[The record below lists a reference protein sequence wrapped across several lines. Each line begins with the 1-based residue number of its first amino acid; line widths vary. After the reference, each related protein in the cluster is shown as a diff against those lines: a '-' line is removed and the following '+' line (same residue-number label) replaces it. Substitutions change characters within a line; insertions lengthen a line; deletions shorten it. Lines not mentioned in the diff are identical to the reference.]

1 MTRPARRSFAAHVG
15 RGHSAYVF
23 ELLGIG
29 IAYFVLAKIGLTLA
43 SINSSTSAIWPATG
57 FALAAVLLW
66 GYRVAPAVL
75 IASFAANV
83 TNIGS
88 ISEATAI
95 AYAQALRATGQ
106 YSQAAAVLQQASIR
120 NSRHPG
126 VLGAYGRA
134 LADGGRAVTLE
145 FMPNPDRV
153 SPPQAAAFSL
163 MMLGGTPGGD
173 AYTYAELETM
183 FRNAGFAHSEWH
195 ELPPTI
201 QRVVISNK

>member
-1 MTRPARRSFAAHVG
+1 LRAPRSRHRHARRLFEGEVVMRPARRSFAAHVS
-15 RGHSAYVF
+15 RGPSAYVF

-43 SINSSTSAIWPATG
+43 SINPSTSAIWPATG

-95 AYAQALRATGQ
+95 A
-106 YSQAAAVLQQASIR
+106 
-120 NSRHPG
+120 
-126 VLGAYGRA
+126 LGN
-134 LADGGRAVTLE
+134 TLE
-145 FMPNPDRV
+145 
-153 SPPQAAAFSL
+153 A
-163 MMLGGTPGGD
+163 
-173 AYTYAELETM
+173 
-183 FRNAGFAHSEWH
+183 
-195 ELPPTI
+195 
-201 QRVVISNK
+201 